1 MVNLGWVAVARR
13 NSRVWK
19 KLMFPSLLGN
29 FAEPLLYLV
38 AIGYGLGQFV
48 GKLEG
53 LDYVLFLATGIVCSN
68 AMNVASFEGMYSAYA
83 RMAVQ
88 KTWEGMLMTPLSISD
103 IVLGESI
110 WSAIKT
116 VINSVCILLV
126 VWGLGL
132 IPFYRILPAL
142 PVLFL
147 SGLSFAMM
155 ALVVTS
161 FAKGYD
167 FFSYY
172 MSLFLSPMMLLSGVF
187 FPLTQLPLPLQWI
200 MNLFPLTHTVAII
213 RPLLS
218 GQPLVGVA
226 GHLVVIVTYLLLAYF
241 VAVWSLRRRL
251 IK

>member
-1 MVNLGWVAVARR
+1 MVNLGWVAVTRR
-13 NSRVWK
+13 NTRFWK
-19 KLMFPSLLGN
+19 KFIFASMLGN

-38 AIGYGLGQFV
+38 AIGYGLGQMV

-53 LDYVLFLATGIVCSN
+53 LDYVLFLATGIVSST
-68 AMNVASFEGMYSAYA
+68 AMNVASFEGMYSAYS

-88 KTWEGMLMTPLSISD
+88 KTWEGMLMTPLSITD
-103 IVLGESI
+103 VVLGESI
-110 WSAIKT
+110 WSAIKA

-161 FAKGYD
+161 FAKGYE

-172 MSLFLSPMMLLSGVF
+172 MSLFLSPLMLLSGVF
-187 FPLTQLPLPLQWI
+187 FPITQLPLSLQWI
-200 MNLFPLTHTVAII
+200 MNVFPLAHTVAII

-218 GQPLVGVA
+218 GQPLIGVTS
-226 GHLVVIVTYLLLAYF
+226 HLFVIGIYLLIAYF
-241 VAVWSLRRRL
+241 VSVWLLRRRL